1 MCKGVLRTLCRYSA
15 EDGVAIN
22 VVAKGYFVVEEGGGR
37 WKKVEESGRK
47 WKRVAANVCIAVWLS
62 MARPA
67 GYVGCSMD
75 LWTITGVW
83 RALGFARETGA
94 VPIAKTAKPFA
105 MTSIC
110 RTLWRWTC
118 CRLNSAT
125 FVLPVTRAQVY
136 LRPQLVRWECPGQEC
151 FLVVFSVCRFF
162 FFCNPSFWLRRA
174 IFVLDK
180 KVPLVGTQR
189 GGPPKKK
196 WNGSVGAAGPVGR
209 TGVLRVLG
217 WRGRVRP
224 ALPDAQLKPSRC
236 CTLVCCCHPGCV
248 G

>member
-1 MCKGVLRTLCRYSA
+1 M
-15 EDGVAIN
+15 
-22 VVAKGYFVVEEGGGR
+22 EEGGR
-37 WKKVEESGRK
+37 KWKKVEEGSGK
-47 WKRVAANVCIAVWLS
+47 CLHCRVAEHGQTCGICGLLNGFVDDYWCLAGSRFRERNRRGADSQNSETVRYDFNLS
-62 MARPA
+62 DIVA
-67 GYVGCSMD
+67 MD
-75 LWTITGVW
+75 VLQVE
-83 RALGFARETGA
+83 LCYLC
-94 VPIAKTAKPFA
+94 V
-105 MTSIC
+105 
-110 RTLWRWTC
+110 TC
-118 CRLNSAT
+118 DT
-125 FVLPVTRAQVY
+125 
-136 LRPQLVRWECPGQEC
+136 CPGLFAAATRSMGMPRPRM
-151 FLVVFSVCRFF
+151 FLGRFLGLPFFS

-189 GGPPKKK
+189 GGPPQKK